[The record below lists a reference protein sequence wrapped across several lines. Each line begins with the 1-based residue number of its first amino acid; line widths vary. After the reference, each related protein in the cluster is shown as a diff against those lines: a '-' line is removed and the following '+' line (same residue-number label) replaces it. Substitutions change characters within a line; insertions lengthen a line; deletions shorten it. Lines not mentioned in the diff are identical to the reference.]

1 MIGLRVEKLDP
12 SNANAALALAVGVVS
27 SLEGIYSKE
36 AIAGEI
42 EPLNWSRLHNPDY
55 LDLVLFRDSRCV
67 GFCFCEVDGGVAFLR
82 WLGVESD
89 ELGTG
94 AARYLFEEFMRRCRD
109 LGLRKVWFDTNV
121 ANVRAVNFFES
132 YGCARFGTVEDFW
145 YGHGY
150 HFWEK
155 QLG

>member
-1 MIGLRVEKLDP
+1 MSLRADKLGP
-12 SNANAALALAVGVVS
+12 HNAATALRLANKVVS

-42 EPLNWSRLHNPDY
+42 EPLNWSRLHNRDY

-67 GFCFCEVDGGVAFLR
+67 GFCFCEIDGGVAFLR
-82 WLGVESD
+82 WLGVEPA
-89 ELGTG
+89 ERGTG
-94 AARYLFEEFMRRCRD
+94 SAEFLLRDFESRCLA
-109 LGLRKVWFDTNV
+109 LGVKRVWFDTNKLNV
-121 ANVRAVNFFES
+121 ASERFFERHG
-132 YGCARFGTVEDFW
+132 YRRFAAIDDFW

-155 QLG
+155 RLC

>member
-1 MIGLRVEKLDP
+1 MGLRVDKLGP
-12 SNANAALALAVGVVS
+12 HNAATALRLATKVVS
-27 SLEGIYSKE
+27 SLRGIYSKE

-67 GFCFCEVDGGVAFLR
+67 GFCFCEIEGGVAFLR
-82 WLGVESD
+82 WLGVEPA

-94 AARYLFEEFMRRCRD
+94 AARYLFEDLLRKCRN
-109 LGLRKVWFDTNV
+109 LGVRKVWFDTNA
-121 ANVRAVNFFES
+121 ANVRAINFFES
-132 YGCARFGTVEDFW
+132 YGCAKFGTVEDFW
-145 YGHGY
+145 YGHSY

-155 QLG
+155 RLSE